1 MQEKAIPRPERG
13 VQRAVLALAL
23 DAHPKALTIPD
34 LAKEIDKGDEAE
46 RAARDLVA
54 IGLLEAHGLSVVPT
68 AAALRF
74 VELELP

>member
-1 MQEKAIPRPERG
+1 MHGKANPRPERG

-34 LAKEIDKGDEAE
+34 LAKEIDKGDRTEQ
-46 RAARDLVA
+46 AARDLVA
-54 IGLLEAHGLSVVPT
+54 IGLLEAPGLSVVPT

-74 VELELP
+74 AELELP